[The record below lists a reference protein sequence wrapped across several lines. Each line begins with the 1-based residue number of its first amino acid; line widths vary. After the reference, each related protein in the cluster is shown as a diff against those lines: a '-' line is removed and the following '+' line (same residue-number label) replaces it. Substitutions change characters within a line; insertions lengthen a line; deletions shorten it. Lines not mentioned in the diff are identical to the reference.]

1 MKKVII
7 FLSLFLAF
15 SVNAQN
21 VEEPDFVGECIV
33 VRGDNSTVLLEKST
47 SQLKT
52 SAGAGVIIAGIGS
65 IKSKIVI
72 DGCCASNKF
81 KSNEDF
87 KIIVKAVDNNT
98 DPMAIVKVFR
108 FEATKKNRKA
118 EIASVNTFGT
128 TKNNNLI
135 YLPFTAKKF
144 GASSYIITL
153 KEKPVGEFGITV
165 SNPNNL
171 DEKSTVV
178 STFSIQ

>member
-15 SVNAQN
+15 SLNAQN

-33 VRGDNSTVLLEKST
+33 VKGDNSTVLLEKST
-47 SQLKT
+47 SQIKT
-52 SAGAGVIIAGIGS
+52 AVGASVFIVGIGS
-65 IKSKIVI
+65 AKSKIVI
-72 DGCCASNKF
+72 DGCCSNNKF
-81 KSNEDF
+81 KTSDDF

-108 FEATKKNRKA
+108 FESTKKNRKA

-128 TKNNNLI
+128 SKSNNLI
-135 YLPFTAKKF
+135 YLPFTAKKY
-144 GASSYIITL
+144 GKSSYIITL

-178 STFSIQ
+178 SSFSIE